1 MPTAQADAQP
11 GPGAV
16 ARVIE
21 YAPGRLAALP
31 PHTTLEIIEN
41 PQAIPVPGAAYYGWG
56 LLTWQGR
63 RLPMIDLEALVRAY
77 PGARHATVPRYAL
90 VVAYQRAPGLQVE
103 HGAIGLMELP
113 QAVVVCD
120 ESYCDLPGNSDVWP
134 VISLS
139 CFSLDGQPIPIMD
152 TAALFSSYHG

>member
-1 MPTAQADAQP
+1 MPAVLVSPHTPVEYYAEHAGELAYLCAATRLTLNLRWLEGRFDMPTAQADAQP

-21 YAPGRLAALP
+21 YAPGRLAGLP

-77 PGARHATVPRYAL
+77 PGARHATVPGMHWWSLISGHR
-90 VVAYQRAPGLQVE
+90 
-103 HGAIGLMELP
+103 
-113 QAVVVCD
+113 VCR
-120 ESYCDLPGNSDVWP
+120 SNMARS
-134 VISLS
+134 
-139 CFSLDGQPIPIMD
+139 
-152 TAALFSSYHG
+152 A